1 MALNFS
7 GLTLKQAMRLVP
19 AEDLLRW
26 QIEAP
31 PLPPSEILTANLLR
45 LEVFDLTNSEAAK
58 ILLIDVLFAEI
69 VPNHA
74 PLKIWKSE
82 PLESDVLV
90 GIADY
95 LIAPKRAYAATPL
108 LCVAEAKRDDFVQGR
123 AQCIAEMVACR
134 WNNTRDGLEIPVYG
148 IVSNGNDWQ
157 FYKLTP
163 TRDVHETTMY
173 SLRSLP
179 ELLGV
184 LDYICAECAK
194 TYLDV
199 SPRISL

>member
-19 AEDLLRW
+19 AEDLLPW
-26 QIEAP
+26 QIDAP
-31 PLPPSEILTANLLR
+31 PLPPSDILTANLLR

-58 ILLIDVLFAEI
+58 ILLIDVLFAEV
-69 VPNHA
+69 VPHHA

-82 PLESDVLV
+82 PLESDILI

-134 WNNTRDGLEIPVYG
+134 WNNARDGLEIPVHG
-148 IVSNGNDWQ
+148 IVSNGNNWQ

-163 TRDVHETTMY
+163 DNDVYETSMY
-173 SLRSLP
+173 SIRALP

-184 LDYICAECAK
+184 LDYVCSKCAK
-194 TYLDV
+194 NAPL
-199 SPRISL
+199 R

>member
-1 MALNFS
+1 MALDLF

-19 AEDLLRW
+19 AEDLIRW
-26 QIEAP
+26 EIEAA
-31 PLPPSEILTANLLR
+31 PLPPSDILSANLLR

-69 VPNHA
+69 VPHHA

-82 PLESDVLV
+82 PLESDMLT

-108 LCVAEAKRDDFVQGR
+108 LCVAEANRDDFVQGR

-134 WNNTRDGLEIPVYG
+134 WKNTRDGLEIPVYG

-157 FYKLTP
+157 FYKLLP
-163 TRDVHETTMY
+163 LNEIYETTMY
-173 SLRSLP
+173 SIRLLP
-179 ELLGV
+179 ELLGA
-184 LDYICAECAK
+184 LDYVCAECAK
-194 TYLDV
+194 N
-199 SPRISL
+199 SP

>member
-19 AEDLLRW
+19 SEYLLPW

-31 PLPPSEILTANLLR
+31 PLSPSDILSANLLR

-58 ILLIDVLFAEI
+58 ILLIDVLFAEV
-69 VPNHA
+69 VPHHA

-82 PLESDVLV
+82 PLESDILT

-134 WNNTRDGLEIPVYG
+134 WNNTRDGLEIPVHG

-163 TRDVHETTMY
+163 TNDVYETSMY
-173 SLRSLP
+173 SIRALT

-184 LDYICAECAK
+184 LDYICSECAK
-194 TYLDV
+194 NA
-199 SPRISL
+199 P

>member
-19 AEDLLRW
+19 AEDLLQW
-26 QIEAP
+26 SIEAP
-31 PLPPSEILTANLLR
+31 PLPPSEILSANLVR

-58 ILLIDVLFAEI
+58 TLLIDVLFAEI

-95 LIAPKRAYAATPL
+95 LIAPKRAYVATPL

-163 TRDVHETTMY
+163 ASDVYQTALY

-179 ELLGV
+179 ELLGI
-184 LDYICAECAK
+184 LDYICAECA
-194 TYLDV
+194 
-199 SPRISL
+199 RNARRHE

>member
-1 MALNFS
+1 MALLFS
-7 GLTLKQAMRLVP
+7 EMTLRQAMQLVP
-19 AEDLLRW
+19 AEDLQRW
-26 QIEAP
+26 QIDAP
-31 PLPPSEILTANLLR
+31 PLLPSSVLTANLLR
-45 LEVFDLTNSEAAK
+45 LQVFDLTNSEAAK

-69 VPNHA
+69 VPNQ
-74 PLKIWKSE
+74 PLLKIWKSE
-82 PLESDVLV
+82 PLESE
-90 GIADY
+90 IASGTVDY

-123 AQCIAEMVACR
+123 AQCIAEMAACR
-134 WNNTRDGLEIPVYG
+134 WNNRRDGLDIPVYG

-163 TRDVHETTMY
+163 TNDVHETEMY

-184 LDYICAECAK
+184 LDYVCAECAK
-194 TYLDV
+194 NA
-199 SPRISL
+199 P

>member
-7 GLTLKQAMRLVP
+7 GLTLKQAMQLVP
-19 AEDLLRW
+19 AEDLQRW
-26 QIEAP
+26 RIEAP
-31 PLPPSEILTANLLR
+31 LLPPSDILSANLLR
-45 LEVFDLTNSEAAK
+45 LEVFDLTSSEAAK

-69 VPNHA
+69 VPRHP
-74 PLKIWKSE
+74 PLKIWKAE
-82 PLESDVLV
+82 PLESDLLT

-108 LCVAEAKRDDFVQGR
+108 LCVAEAKRDDFIQGR

-134 WNNTRDGLEIPVYG
+134 WNNVREGLEITVHG

-163 TRDVHETTMY
+163 TSEVYETMIY
-173 SLRSLP
+173 SLRALP
-179 ELLGV
+179 ELLGA
-184 LDYICAECAK
+184 LDHVCAWCAQNAPH
-194 TYLDV
+194 V
-199 SPRISL
+199 G

>member
-7 GLTLKQAMRLVP
+7 GLTLKQAMQLVP
-19 AEDLLRW
+19 AEDLQPW
-26 QIEAP
+26 KIEAGP
-31 PLPPSEILTANLLR
+31 FAPSDILNANLLR

-58 ILLIDVLFAEI
+58 ILLIDVVFAEV
-69 VPNHA
+69 VPHHA

-82 PLESDVLV
+82 LLESDLLV

-95 LIAPKRAYAATPL
+95 LIAPKRAYVATPL
-108 LCVAEAKRDDFVQGR
+108 LCVAHAKRDDFVQGR

-134 WNNTRDGLEIPVYG
+134 WNNVRDGLEIVVHG

-163 TRDVHETTMY
+163 TSDVYETAIY
-173 SLRSLP
+173 SLRDLP

-184 LDYICAECAK
+184 LDYVCAECAK
-194 TYLDV
+194 NI
-199 SPRISL
+199 P

>member
-1 MALNFS
+1 MATNFS
-7 GLTLKQAMRLVP
+7 QLTLKQAMQLVP
-19 AEDLLRW
+19 AEDVLRW
-26 QIEAP
+26 QMEAP
-31 PLPPSEILTANLLR
+31 PLVPSDVLNANLLR

-58 ILLIDVLFAEI
+58 ILLIDVLLAEV
-69 VPNHA
+69 VPRHP

-82 PLESDVLV
+82 PLESDLLV
-90 GIADY
+90 GVADY

-108 LCVAEAKRDDFVQGR
+108 LCVAEAKRDNFVQGR

-134 WNNTRDGLEIPVYG
+134 WNNVRDGLEIALHG

-163 TRDVHETTMY
+163 TNDVYETTIY
-173 SLRSLP
+173 SLRALP

-184 LDYICAECAK
+184 LDYVCAECAK
-194 TYLDV
+194 NI
-199 SPRISL
+199 P